1 MTVVDVLGVT
11 FLFFFFSS
19 RRRHTRFK
27 CDWSSDVCS
36 SDLFRR
42 SASSAED
49 NKADEADRRKPSLR
63 MGSKSPGHNESKT
76 IGGLETKLRSGGR
89 ALCFGAKAAWHG
101 AG

>member
-1 MTVVDVLGVT
+1 ML
-11 FLFFFFSS
+11 LIS
-19 RRRHTRFK
+19 
-27 CDWSSDVCS
+27 
-36 SDLFRR
+36 R
-42 SASSAED
+42 SAGVLANQCVQERQTCSVGDKPTGVKARSPLAWVASAED

-89 ALCFGAKAAWHG
+89 ALSFGAKAAWHG